1 MVDVM
6 VVLAAGVLTGLLLR
20 KRGRFL
26 LFAGKA
32 AVIVV
37 FALLFLLGLSV
48 GANKTVLGN
57 LRQVGVN
64 AALIT
69 AAGIAGSVLLAAG
82 LSRFLLRRGGREK

>member
-6 VVLAAGVLTGLLLR
+6 AVLAAGILTGLLLR

-26 LFAGKA
+26 FFAGKA
-32 AVIVV
+32 AAIVV

-48 GANKTVLGN
+48 GANKTVLKN
-57 LRQVGVN
+57 LRQVGAH

-69 AAGIAGSVLLAAG
+69 AAGIAGSVLLAAV